1 MYFCTSRAVM
11 LRAHS
16 CLASLP
22 TRKRTQVDPEAHNLH
37 MLRKVRSGNQ
47 LQGNE
52 GQEFFLHK
60 GI

>member
-1 MYFCTSRAVM
+1 
-11 LRAHS
+11 
-16 CLASLP
+16 
-22 TRKRTQVDPEAHNLH
+22 